1 MSIFIL
7 YLNFNLLP
15 IQVRFVDSKG
25 KFVGPVMVAK
35 ESRFIEGK
43 LFSVQGKLGITYC
56 QSNRQHIVES
66 HMYRDQVKYHKEFM
80 RAQDIAS
87 NLAKKYNE
95 ALSQVQTH
103 FRDSLHD
110 IPRIEF
116 IEPVSIY
123 CHLFSMLMITNQPQ
137 HVTFFSSTASVG
149 N

>member
-1 MSIFIL
+1 
-7 YLNFNLLP
+7 
-15 IQVRFVDSKG
+15 
-25 KFVGPVMVAK
+25 
-35 ESRFIEGK
+35 
-43 LFSVQGKLGITYC
+43 
-56 QSNRQHIVES
+56 
-66 HMYRDQVKYHKEFM
+66 MYRDQVKYHKEFM

-123 CHLFSMLMITNQPQ
+123 CHLFSMLMTYQINLNLN
-137 HVTFFSSTASVG
+137 TFIISTAGVG

>member
-1 MSIFIL
+1 
-7 YLNFNLLP
+7 
-15 IQVRFVDSKG
+15 
-25 KFVGPVMVAK
+25 
-35 ESRFIEGK
+35 
-43 LFSVQGKLGITYC
+43 
-56 QSNRQHIVES
+56 
-66 HMYRDQVKYHKEFM
+66 MYRDQVKYHKEFM

-123 CHLFSMLMITNQPQ
+123 CHLFSMLMTYQPQ
-137 HVTFFSSTASVG
+137 LEYFHYIYSWCWELKIMELRSLF
-149 N
+149 